1 MFLIYI
7 LIFFFSK
14 RSTLVFIQLCGI
26 LYLHLHLSARVIR
39 VDRFAKN
46 FLYIFIY
53 TFFIT

>member
-7 LIFFFSK
+7 LIFSK
-14 RSTLVFIQLCGI
+14 RSTLVLIQLCGI